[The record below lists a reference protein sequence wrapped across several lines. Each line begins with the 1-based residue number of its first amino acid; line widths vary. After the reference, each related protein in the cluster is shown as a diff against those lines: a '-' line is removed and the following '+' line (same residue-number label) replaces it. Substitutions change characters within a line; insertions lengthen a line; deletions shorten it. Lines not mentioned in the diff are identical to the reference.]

1 MKQGKLIVLSGPG
14 GVGKSTI
21 VSELKKRD
29 HFYFSVSATTRIP
42 RQGEEDGVAYHFVTA
57 EEFQRMVD
65 GNVFLEWAEFA
76 GARYGTPRQ
85 PVLDAL
91 EAGKDVLL
99 EIEIDGAR
107 QVKQAMPQAMM
118 VFLKPPSMD
127 ELESRITNRG
137 TDTPERIAARLA
149 LARAEMAAA
158 EEFDHILVNHRVEE
172 VIDSLVSLAA
182 S

>member
-1 MKQGKLIVLSGPG
+1 MREGKLIVLSGPG

-21 VSELKKRD
+21 VAELKKRD
-29 HFYFSVSATTRIP
+29 HFYFSVSATTREP
-42 RQGEEDGVAYHFVTA
+42 RNGEEDGVSYHFVTSDR
-57 EEFQRMVD
+57 FQQMID
-65 GNVFLEWAEFA
+65 ENIFLEWADFA

-85 PVLDAL
+85 PVIDAL
-91 EAGKDVLL
+91 AAGKDVLL

-107 QVKQAMPQAMM
+107 QVKRAMPDALM
-118 VFLKPPSMD
+118 VFLKPPSMS

-137 TDTPERIAARLA
+137 TDTSERIAARLA

-158 EEFDHILVNHRVEE
+158 GEFDHILVNHRVEE
-172 VIDSLVSLAA
+172 VIDSLVSLAT

>member
-21 VSELKKRD
+21 VTELKKRD
-29 HFYFSVSATTRIP
+29 HFYFSVSATTRNP
-42 RQGEEDGVAYHFVTA
+42 REGEVDGVAYHFVTPG
-57 EEFQRMVD
+57 EFQRMVEE
-65 GNVFLEWAEFA
+65 NVFLEWADFA

-85 PVLDAL
+85 PVVDAL
-91 EAGKDVLL
+91 EGGKDVLL
-99 EIEIDGAR
+99 EIEINGAR

-127 ELESRITNRG
+127 ELELRITNRG
-137 TDTPERIAARLA
+137 TDTAERIAARLA

>member
-1 MKQGKLIVLSGPG
+1 MREGKLIVLSGPG

-29 HFYFSVSATTRIP
+29 HFYFSVSATTRPP
-42 RQGEEDGVAYHFVTA
+42 RNGEVDGVAYHFVSS
-57 EEFQRMVD
+57 EQFQQMID
-65 GNVFLEWAEFA
+65 KNIFLEWADFA

-85 PVLDAL
+85 PVIDAL
-91 EAGKDVLL
+91 TAGKDVLL

-107 QVKQAMPQAMM
+107 QVKRAMPHALM
-118 VFLKPPSMD
+118 VFLKPPSMSQ
-127 ELESRITNRG
+127 LESRITNRG

-158 EEFDHILVNHRVEE
+158 DEFDHILINHRVEE
-172 VIDSLVSLAA
+172 VIDSLVSLAT